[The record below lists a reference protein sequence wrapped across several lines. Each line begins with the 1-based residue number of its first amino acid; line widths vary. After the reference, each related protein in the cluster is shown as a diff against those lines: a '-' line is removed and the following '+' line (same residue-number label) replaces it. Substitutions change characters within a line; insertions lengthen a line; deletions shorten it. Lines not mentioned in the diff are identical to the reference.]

1 MKRNALRALEAWKQN
16 PRRKPLL
23 VYGARQVGKTYLLK
37 EFGAANFKSIVYFD
51 LEKQADARAAFE
63 GDLSPRIIM
72 SNLSQVTGRSID
84 ISNTLIVFDEVQAS
98 NRALASLKYFC
109 EEMPEAYVAAAGSL
123 LGVAVNREGYSA
135 PVGKV
140 DTLTLPP
147 MTFDEFLSALGQE
160 RLAKGIRE
168 SYERNEAYFL
178 HDRALDLYRAYLLVG
193 GMPEA
198 VRIYSET
205 GDFDAV
211 SRVQDTILN
220 LYIADMA
227 KYAQPYETA
236 RIIEAWKSVP
246 AQLAKENRKFQYK
259 TVRSGGRASQYETA
273 LAWLEAAGLVNRCV
287 QVTSGRLP
295 LALHE
300 NRTAFKIYLADTGL
314 LSALMRIRPSMLFD
328 EEGRRELD
336 AGAVTENY
344 VAQALVAQGLS
355 LAYWASQGKA
365 EVDFVI
371 DLGSSKAIPLEVKSS
386 SNVRSKSLSV
396 YRDKYA
402 PPYALRLSTK
412 NFGFENG
419 MRSIPLYAAF
429 CLARTS
435 NAASTA

>member
-1 MKRNALRALEAWKQN
+1 MYLDIFRKIKENCLRKETHEADGEKAGDEMKRNALRALEAWKQN

-246 AQLAKENRKFQYK
+246 AQLAKEN
-259 TVRSGGRASQYETA
+259 E
-273 LAWLEAAGLVNRCV
+273 LEK
-287 QVTSGRLP
+287 
-295 LALHE
+295 E
-300 NRTAFKIYLADTGL
+300 F
-314 LSALMRIRPSMLFD
+314 LMKWID
-328 EEGRRELD
+328 
-336 AGAVTENY
+336 V
-344 VAQALVAQGLS
+344 
-355 LAYWASQGKA
+355 
-365 EVDFVI
+365 VD
-371 DLGSSKAIPLEVKSS
+371 
-386 SNVRSKSLSV
+386 
-396 YRDKYA
+396 YQ
-402 PPYALRLSTK
+402 
-412 NFGFENG
+412 
-419 MRSIPLYAAF
+419 
-429 CLARTS
+429 
-435 NAASTA
+435 